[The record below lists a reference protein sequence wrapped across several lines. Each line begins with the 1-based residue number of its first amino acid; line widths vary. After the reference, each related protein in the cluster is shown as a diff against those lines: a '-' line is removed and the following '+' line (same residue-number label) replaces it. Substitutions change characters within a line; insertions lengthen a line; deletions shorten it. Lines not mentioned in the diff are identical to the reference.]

1 MRAIRIIVDSDLETL
16 FVVSAVV
23 GGVCRRLA
31 MGEEE
36 AAATELCA
44 VEAVTNAIKHAYR
57 GAPGNDVSIEIA
69 YTPERLDLAVR
80 DRGASMPEE
89 QVRRLIQ
96 GSDVFAFD
104 PSDLKSVPEGGMGL
118 ELMRQTM
125 DQATYSTEGGTNCL
139 RLTRFLRPEG
149 LREVHA

>member
-1 MRAIRIIVDSDLETL
+1 
-16 FVVSAVV
+16 
-23 GGVCRRLA
+23 
-31 MGEEE
+31 
-36 AAATELCA
+36 
-44 VEAVTNAIKHAYR
+44 
-57 GAPGNDVSIEIA
+57 
-69 YTPERLDLAVR
+69 
-80 DRGASMPEE
+80 MPEE